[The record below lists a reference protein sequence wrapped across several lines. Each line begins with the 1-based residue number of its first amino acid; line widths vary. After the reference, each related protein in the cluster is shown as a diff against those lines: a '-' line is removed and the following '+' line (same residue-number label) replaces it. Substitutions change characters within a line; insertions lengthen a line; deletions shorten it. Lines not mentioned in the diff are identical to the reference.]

1 MPISFSHSR
10 EITRKKSSSITHHD
24 RGSRP
29 SFIRRKRSTA
39 RFHPADT
46 AIITRL
52 RIHCGARST
61 LSLSLSLAAR
71 GYIACAIYR
80 IASSNPIRG
89 RGPCNSDLAR
99 HGTRFYWQFSIG
111 PHLGYEAMCIA
122 NKRSS
127 RVKNNDIVTDHYAAE
142 RNDYYR
148 SLLLTSPKCCNSK
161 IFLSLELHSLENL
174 SLRNSFIFSCN

>member
-1 MPISFSHSR
+1 M
-10 EITRKKSSSITHHD
+10 KKSSRTILQRS
-24 RGSRP
+24 
-29 SFIRRKRSTA
+29 SFIAENDRALVSI
-39 RFHPADT
+39 DT

-52 RIHCGARST
+52 RIHCGARSIPP
-61 LSLSLSLAAR
+61 SLSFSRTIAVR

-80 IASSNPIRG
+80 IASSNPIAAIRG

-111 PHLGYEAMCIA
+111 PHLGYEATCIA

-142 RNDYYR
+142 HNDYYR
-148 SLLLTSPKCCNSK
+148 SLLLTSSP
-161 IFLSLELHSLENL
+161 LVQV
-174 SLRNSFIFSCN
+174 